1 MTKISVII
9 PTYNRCDK
17 LKKSIDSVLQ
27 QTYSNIELI
36 IVDDGSTDDTKEM
49 VEAINDER
57 IIYTAMPA
65 NMGPAAARNEGVRL
79 ATADVI
85 AFHDS
90 DDLWRPNKLEKQMAY
105 WEMHPEFSMIYCAF
119 SYHIGDFE
127 GRFPSRKIENPE
139 GDVFPTIL
147 VKNTIGTPTMLLR
160 KNCFLE
166 LGGFDTE
173 FKCLE
178 DWEFALRFAESYL
191 VGFVDEILMDVYY
204 TSGSVSSRQSE
215 YIKARCRMIALY
227 KVYLAEYGLFDTV
240 VGKLFEEVAKAGM
253 LEETRSLLSA
263 YLTGDV

>member
-36 IVDDGSTDDTKEM
+36 IVDDGSTDNTKEM

-57 IIYTAMPA
+57 IIYTVMPT
-65 NMGPAAARNEGVRL
+65 NMGPAAARNEGVRI
-79 ATADVI
+79 ATAEVI

-90 DDLWRPNKLEKQMAY
+90 DDLWRPNKLEKQMTY

-119 SYHIGDFE
+119 SYHIGDLE
-127 GRFPSRKIENPE
+127 GRFPSRKMENLE

-147 VKNTIGTPTMLLR
+147 VKNTIGTPTMLL
-160 KNCFLE
+160 KKSCFLE

-173 FKCLE
+173 IKCLE

-191 VGFVDEILMDVYY
+191 VGFVDEVLLDVYY
-204 TSGSVSSRQSE
+204 TTGSVSSRQKE
-215 YIKARCRMIALY
+215 YIKTRCYMIALY
-227 KVYLAEYGLFDTV
+227 KEYLVKYGLFDTV
-240 VGKLFEEVAKAGM
+240 VGGLFEKVAKAGV
-253 LEETRSLLSA
+253 LEETRSLLMT
-263 YLTGDV
+263 YLTGNV